1 MLQIDLKGKK
11 AFIAGIGDD
20 QGFGW
25 AIAKALAEAGAEI
38 IVGTWTPIMKIFKTS
53 LQTGKFDSSRLL
65 SDGTLLT
72 FAKIYPLDASFD
84 FPEDIPEEIR
94 ENKRYKDAGGY
105 TISEVCEEINQDFG
119 KIDIFI
125 HSLANAPEVQKPLLE
140 TSRRGYLAAVS
151 SSAYSFVSL
160 LSHLGPYMNPGASAL
175 TLTYIAS
182 EKVIPG
188 YGGGMSS
195 AKAALE
201 SDTRTLAWEAGRK
214 WGIRVNA
221 ISAGAWSSRAA
232 RAIGFIDRMIE
243 YAKVNSPVPKDL
255 SAQEV
260 GNVAAFLASSLA
272 SAVTGTIIH
281 VDNGLH
287 AMGASVDSPALQVPQ
302 EVGA

>member
-1 MLQIDLKGKK
+1 MLKIDLKGKK

-38 IVGTWTPIMKIFKTS
+38 IVGTWTPIMRIFKTS
-53 LQTGKFDSSRLL
+53 LQAGKFDSSRML
-65 SDGTLLT
+65 SDGTLLN

-105 TISEVCEEINQDFG
+105 TISEVCEAIGHDFG

-151 SSAYSFVSL
+151 SSSYSFVSL
-160 LSHLGPYMNPGASAL
+160 LSHLGPYMNHGACAL

-243 YAKVNSPVPKDL
+243 YAKTNSPIQKDL

-260 GNVAAFLASSLA
+260 GNVAAFLASPLA

-287 AMGASVDSPALQVPQ
+287 AMGASVDSPALQVAQ